1 MRTVAVHALHAG
13 AAADR
18 LQAAGWAV
26 TQFDTSAD
34 LEAFVRAGQAAGVLD
49 LLLTDLAAGTAGPDR
64 LTAASL
70 VGVPQVVAPGGL
82 PADLTPEA
90 ADRLG
95 LDVAQKV
102 SASAGPAAV
111 LLPTR
116 GLTPGLRVFAES
128 VGNWAYGF
136 ALPGADAAADD
147 PAFAAAAAGV
157 LLGLLPAG

>member
-1 MRTVAVHALHAG
+1 MRALAVHAQHARV
-13 AAADR
+13 AADYLR
-18 LQAAGWAV
+18 ATGWEV
-26 TQFDTSAD
+26 VVFDTPTD
-34 LEAFVRAGQAAGVLD
+34 LEAFVRAGWAAGVLD
-49 LLLTDLAAGTAGPDR
+49 LLLTDLATGTAGLDR

-70 VGVPQVVAPGGL
+70 AGVPQVVAPGGL
-82 PADLTPEA
+82 PADLAPEA

-116 GLTPGLRVFAES
+116 GLTPGLHVFAQS

-136 ALPGADAAADD
+136 ALHDEDAGIDD
-147 PAFAAAAAGV
+147 PAFTVAAAGV
-157 LLGLLPAG
+157 LLRLLPQT